1 MQEIINTCC
10 WVCGNN
16 PLFKVRDSKISK
28 GNLNS
33 KDFLITSNK
42 YGITLELSKCKKC
55 GFIQASEKIDTLL
68 FYENLVD
75 HEYEKTRKERAL
87 QENQILRRIKKFK
100 SKGKLLD
107 VGAGSG
113 ILVEAATQK
122 GFKAKGI
129 EPSKWLAEK
138 GKSRGINI
146 IQGVLSESTKDE
158 KFDVITIIDV
168 LEHVDEPLKL
178 LLDVSERLRN
188 DGIGVL
194 VVPNVESFAAK
205 LLRWKW
211 WHFRVAHIGYFS
223 KKNVRIALEKVGL
236 RTIKIENSKWYFS
249 INYLASRLLS
259 YLPPFIRFKKI
270 PLVGKM
276 IIPLN
281 LYDSL
286 LIFFKKN

>member
-16 PLFKVRDSKISK
+16 PLFKIRDSKISK

-42 YGITLELSKCKKC
+42 YGITLELSQCKKC
-55 GFIQASEKIDTLL
+55 GFIQASEKIDTLH

-75 HEYEKTRKERAL
+75 KEYEKTRKERAL
-87 QENQILRRIKKFK
+87 QENQILRRIKKYK
-100 SKGKLLD
+100 VKGKLLD

-113 ILVEAATQK
+113 ILVEAATKK

-138 GKSRGINI
+138 GNSRGINI
-146 IQGVLSESTKDE
+146 IQGVLSESDKDE

-194 VVPNVESFAAK
+194 VVPNVESF
-205 LLRWKW
+205 L
-211 WHFRVAHIGYFS
+211 
-223 KKNVRIALEKVGL
+223 
-236 RTIKIENSKWYFS
+236 S
-249 INYLASRLLS
+249 I
-259 YLPPFIRFKKI
+259 IT
-270 PLVGKM
+270 
-276 IIPLN
+276 LN
-281 LYDSL
+281 EYP
-286 LIFFKKN
+286 

>member
-1 MQEIINTCC
+1 MNEIIKTSC
-10 WVCGNN
+10 WICGNN
-16 PLFKVRDSKISK
+16 PLLKIRDSQINKK
-28 GNLNS
+28 NLNS

-55 GFIQASEKIDTLL
+55 GFIQASEKISTVE

-75 HEYEKTRKERAL
+75 EEYEKTRKERSL
-87 QENQILRRIKKFK
+87 QENKILKRIKSFK
-100 SKGKLLD
+100 RNGNLLD

-113 ILVEAATQK
+113 ILVEAAAK
-122 GFKAKGI
+122 RGFDSKGI

-138 GKSRGINI
+138 AKSRNINV
-146 IQGVLSESTKDE
+146 IQGVLSDLSKDE

-168 LEHVDEPLKL
+168 LEHVDEPIQLLIDISDRLK
-178 LLDVSERLRN
+178 D

-205 LLRWKW
+205 LLNWKW

-223 KKNVRIALEKVGL
+223 KITVNLALKRVGL
-236 RTIKIENSKWYFS
+236 KAIKIENSKWYFS
-249 INYLASRLLS
+249 INYLASRILS

-270 PLVGKM
+270 PFIGNI

-286 LIFFKKN
+286 LVFFKKN

>member
-1 MQEIINTCC
+1 MNEIINTSC

-16 PLFKVRDSKISK
+16 TLLKVRDSQIKQR
-28 GNLNS
+28 NLNS

-42 YGITLELSKCKKC
+42 YGITLELSQCKNC
-55 GFIQASEKIDTLL
+55 GFIQASEKIDTVH

-75 HEYEKTRKERAL
+75 EEYEKTRKERSL
-87 QENQILRRIKKFK
+87 QENQILKRIKKFK
-100 SKGKLLD
+100 KRGKLLD
-107 VGAGSG
+107 IGAGSG
-113 ILVEAATQK
+113 ILIESASKQ

-129 EPSKWLAEK
+129 EPSKWLADR
-138 GKSRGINI
+138 GKSRGLNI
-146 IQGVLSESTKDE
+146 IQGVLSDLSKDE

-168 LEHVDEPLKL
+168 LEHVDDPIQL
-178 LLDVSERLRN
+178 LFDTSERLNN

-223 KKNVRIALEKVGL
+223 KGTVSLALNSAGLKV
-236 RTIKIENSKWYFS
+236 IKIENSKWYFS
-249 INYLASRLLS
+249 INYLASRILS
-259 YLPPFIRFKKI
+259 YAPPFIRLNKI
-270 PLVGKM
+270 PLIGKI

-281 LYDSL
+281 LFDSL